1 MNMTKVRN
9 DYKVYEYRSSNEPD
23 VQQWQ
28 IRIGESSR
36 DPEVISTFRKHELA
50 LETAKQLN
58 LDPFYF
64 GRGQTRADRNR

>member
-1 MNMTKVRN
+1 MAKIRN

-36 DPEVISTFRKHELA
+36 DPEPVSTSPRH
-50 LETAKQLN
+50 
-58 LDPFYF
+58 
-64 GRGQTRADRNR
+64 

>member
-1 MNMTKVRN
+1 MAKIRN

-36 DPEVISTFRKHELA
+36 DPEVTSTCLKHELA

-58 LDPFYF
+58 LDPFDF